1 MSAGRPTSYT
11 PELADR
17 ICEQLADGLSMRK
30 ICEADDMP
38 AKRTIFNWLRT
49 NEEFLH
55 QYERAKEESADSMT
69 DEMLDIADG
78 QEGGEVQRDRLRVD
92 TRKWVAS
99 KLKPKKYGDYQRH
112 EHTGS
117 VVHDATLTFVSSDG
131 AEEA

>member
-1 MSAGRPTSYT
+1 MSAGRPTDYT

-17 ICEQLADGLSMRK
+17 ICEQLADGMSMGK
-30 ICEADDMP
+30 VCEADDMP

-69 DEMLDIADG
+69 DDMLDISDNLSG
-78 QEGGEVQRDRLRVD
+78 DTQRDRLRVD
-92 TRKWVAS
+92 TRKWIAS
-99 KLKPKKYGDYQRH
+99 KLKPKKYGDYQKH

-117 VVHDATLTFVSSDG
+117 LVTGATLTFVGSPDG
-131 AEEA
+131 DEPT